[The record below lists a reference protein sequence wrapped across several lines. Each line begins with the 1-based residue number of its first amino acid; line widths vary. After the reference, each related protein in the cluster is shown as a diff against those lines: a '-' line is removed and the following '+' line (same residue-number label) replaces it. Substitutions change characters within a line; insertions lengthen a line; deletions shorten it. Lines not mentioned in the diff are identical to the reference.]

1 MNDATRH
8 QANRNTAWAT
18 IKELKGEVV
27 ECSNTKDGMC
37 KWTVVESVEEDIFE
51 SVREKEEKLYD
62 TNHLAVIDPDK
73 MFSEEDYS
81 KSFWFLWP
89 ETIDKDLQT
98 LCSIIEKDNIQRKAE
113 YKRVIKMVRKSE
125 FVCFHALMIASS
137 AYSDKGDKLW
147 AEEKYAH
154 KSKKRRGL
162 SVNVDFGKYMKR
174 WRFRQIS
181 NYIAQVMENH
191 ETRDTD
197 DWWRFRERVKLF
209 NKKRMLNYESS
220 HVLVFDESMSAFVPR

>member
-113 YKRVIKMVRKSE
+113 YKRVIKMVSKSE
-125 FVCFHALMIASS
+125 FV
-137 AYSDKGDKLW
+137 
-147 AEEKYAH
+147 
-154 KSKKRRGL
+154 
-162 SVNVDFGKYMKR
+162 
-174 WRFRQIS
+174 
-181 NYIAQVMENH
+181 
-191 ETRDTD
+191 
-197 DWWRFRERVKLF
+197 
-209 NKKRMLNYESS
+209 
-220 HVLVFDESMSAFVPR
+220 